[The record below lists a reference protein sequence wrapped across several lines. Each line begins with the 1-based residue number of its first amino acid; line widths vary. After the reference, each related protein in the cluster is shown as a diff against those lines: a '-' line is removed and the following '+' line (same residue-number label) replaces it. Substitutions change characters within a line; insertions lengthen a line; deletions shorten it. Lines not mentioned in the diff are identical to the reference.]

1 MILKS
6 SLLVQEPELTDLIQ
20 VSVLSLVPLRRIP
33 PPSAVLSVAPF
44 TEPNSICLS
53 STDNVVELIVVV
65 VPFIVKSPVSVKS
78 CAFILPFT
86 SNFSDTLPVIPI
98 PTFPPILASAVT
110 ERPVPEALLSVNVSV
125 IVVAVLSS
133 TSLCH
138 TPL

>member
-20 VSVLSLVPLRRIP
+20 VSVLSLVPFRIIP
-33 PPSAVLSVAPF
+33 PPSAVPLVGVSTTPR
-44 TEPNSICLS
+44 SICLS
-53 STDNVVELIVVV
+53 VTVNIVESIVVV

-110 ERPVPEALLSVNVSV
+110 ERPVPEALLSVNVSD
-125 IVVAVLSS
+125 IVAAVLSS
-133 TSLCH
+133 KSLCH
-138 TPL
+138 